1 MNPGRL
7 AVIACVMVAFVFPI
21 VAPAL
26 GQEGG
31 TTPQPLTRS
40 EFFVTP
46 PREAPEKKHY
56 LGPTDEI
63 RTIDEQRGVLSPKGK
78 VTIEPSLKYT
88 LSTSNQVAII
98 GYSILPALVIG
109 LIDVRSVDS
118 NSITGAIALRYGLTD
133 RIELEYRV
141 PYLYR
146 DDTTATRDVAGS
158 AQERV
163 FNANG
168 DGLGDMEASIRYQ
181 LNKPGGPG
189 PFYVGGIRVKA
200 KNGKDPF
207 EVPIDNNTNL
217 PTELPVGSGFWGVQP
232 SVTVIYP
239 SDPVVFFGSAN
250 YLWNVE
256 RDIGGKF
263 GKIDPG
269 DSIGVNFGMGFAL
282 NEKTSMSIAYDHSV
296 ISSNK
301 QNGER
306 LSNSKTTHVGNLIFG
321 TSYKLGEN
329 TSLGISLGVG
339 VTEAAPDLD
348 FTLRVPFSL

>member
-7 AVIACVMVAFVFPI
+7 AVIACVLVAFAFPVF
-21 VAPAL
+21 APAL
-26 GQEGG
+26 GQEG

-88 LSTSNQVAII
+88 LSTSNQVSII

-133 RIELEYRV
+133 RVELEYKV

-146 DDTTATRDVAGS
+146 DDTTGSRDIAGS
-158 AQERV
+158 NKEVV
-163 FNANG
+163 FNSTG
-168 DGLGDMEASIRYQ
+168 HGLGDMEGSIRYQ

-207 EVPIDNNTNL
+207 EVPIDNTTGL
-217 PTELPVGSGFWGVQP
+217 PEELPVGSGFWGVQP

-239 SDPVVFFGSAN
+239 SDPVVFFSSLN

-256 RDIGGKF
+256 RKVSGT
-263 GKIDPG
+263 KIDPG

-282 NEKTSMSIAYDHSV
+282 NEKTSMSIAYDQSA

-301 QNGER
+301 ADGER
-306 LSNSKTTHVGNLIFG
+306 LSNSKTTYVGSLIFG

-348 FTLRVPFSL
+348 LTLRVPFSL

>member
-7 AVIACVMVAFVFPI
+7 AVIACVLVAFAFPI

-26 GQEGG
+26 GQEG

-78 VTIEPSLKYT
+78 LSIEPSVKYT
-88 LSTSNQVAII
+88 LSTSNQVSII

-133 RIELEYRV
+133 RVELEYKV

-146 DDTTATRDVAGS
+146 DDTTGSRDIAGS
-158 AQERV
+158 DKEVV
-163 FNANG
+163 FNSNG
-168 DGLGDMEASIRYQ
+168 NGLGDMEASIRYQ

-207 EVPIDNNTNL
+207 EVPIDNTTEL
-217 PTELPVGSGFWGVQP
+217 PEELPVGSGFWGVQP

-239 SDPVVFFGSAN
+239 SDPVVFFSSLN

-256 RDIGGKF
+256 RTVKGR
-263 GKIDPG
+263 KIDPG

-282 NEKTSMSIAYDHSV
+282 NEKTSMSIAYDQSA

-301 QNGER
+301 QDGAR
-306 LSNSKTTHVGNLIFG
+306 LGNSKTTYVGSLIFG

-329 TSLGISLGVG
+329 TSFGISLGVG

-348 FTLRVPFSL
+348 LTLRVPFSL

>member
-7 AVIACVMVAFVFPI
+7 AVIACLLIAFVFPI

-26 GQEGG
+26 GQED
-31 TTPQPLTRS
+31 TATQPLTRS

-78 VTIEPSLKYT
+78 VTIEPSLRYT

-98 GYSILPALVIG
+98 GYSILPALVVG

-118 NSITGAIALRYGLTD
+118 NSITGAIALRYGITD
-133 RIELEYRV
+133 RLEVEYKV

-158 AQERV
+158 TQEHV

-207 EVPIDNNTNL
+207 EVPIDNNTGL

-239 SDPVVFFGSAN
+239 SDPVVFFGSVN

-256 RDIGGKF
+256 RTVNGT
-263 GKIDPG
+263 KIDPG
-269 DSIGVNFGMGFAL
+269 DSVEANFGMGFAL

-296 ISSNK
+296 IGSNTAD
-301 QNGER
+301 GER
-306 LSNSKTTHVGNLIFG
+306 LANSKTTHVGSLIFG

-348 FTLRVPFSL
+348 LTVRVPFGL